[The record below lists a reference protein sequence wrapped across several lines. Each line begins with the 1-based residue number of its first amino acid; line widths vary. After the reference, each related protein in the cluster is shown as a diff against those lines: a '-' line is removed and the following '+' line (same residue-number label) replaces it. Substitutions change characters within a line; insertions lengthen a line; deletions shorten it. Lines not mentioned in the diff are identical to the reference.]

1 MKWPWCDHMKC
12 SVTVSN
18 GTVRRPHYWH
28 NGFTERGFT
37 AYHHSLDNAFTF
49 LNGWFS
55 TDSHLFGLLQ
65 YCSIIIKYITK
76 AEDCCCPCT
85 WTRGVQHPLCAM
97 SIPAIGTVLLFSC
110 TIMTVK
116 TVQFNMN
123 YLWIHCDTYEAP
135 TKSIL
140 IHTYFSF
147 ISRIKKSCKKWPLLR
162 CTQTLSRTSGATRV
176 LQVLY
181 GKQSDPLPENNQKA
195 ETNTHAHPGSAEP
208 VFMHAAPMVCITQA
222 SSSIGASKRPAEIS
236 VHLV

>member
-1 MKWPWCDHMKC
+1 MVRYVVHIIDTMASLREVLLHIIIVWTMPLHFSMGD
-12 SVTVSN
+12 SVLT
-18 GTVRRPHYWH
+18 
-28 NGFTERGFT
+28 
-37 AYHHSLDNAFTF
+37 LTF
-49 LNGWFS
+49 LDF
-55 TDSHLFGLLQ
+55 
-65 YCSIIIKYITK
+65 CSIAVLLLNTLLKQKTAVVLAREREVCSKSY
-76 AEDCCCPCT
+76 
-85 WTRGVQHPLCAM
+85 PLCAM